1 MARCAAIHITVATIS
16 LAVDVAGRRGMRI
29 RLVFLRQGDKFENG
43 SVRNCVKYVVS
54 SLSELI
60 CASLFDTMVPDE
72 SGYLTPHMSSFSSVS
87 FSSYA
92 SR

>member
-1 MARCAAIHITVATIS
+1 
-16 LAVDVAGRRGMRI
+16 MRI

-72 SGYLTPHMSSFSSVS
+72 PGYLTPPYEFILIGELQLLCIKMVDPLPPNSHLSPLYWFISS
-87 FSSYA
+87 
-92 SR
+92 RI